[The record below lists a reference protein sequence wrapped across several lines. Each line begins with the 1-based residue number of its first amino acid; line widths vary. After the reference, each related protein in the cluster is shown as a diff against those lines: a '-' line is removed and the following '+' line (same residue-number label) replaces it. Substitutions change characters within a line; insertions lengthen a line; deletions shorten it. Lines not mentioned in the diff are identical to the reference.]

1 MLFMTRY
8 HTILVTGGMGFI
20 GSNFIRYM
28 MDNYPNYHYVNFD
41 KLTYAGNPDN
51 LESLEENDNYDFIK
65 GDICDPDAANTVMER
80 ADAVVH
86 FAAESHVDRSI
97 TGAGEFIQTNVYGTY
112 VLLQAALHNEV
123 KKFVMISTDE
133 VYGDIP
139 PGRSSKEDDPLLP
152 RNPYAASKV
161 GADRLAYSFHETHQ
175 LPVVITRSSNN
186 FGPYQYP
193 EKLIPL
199 FITKL
204 LEGKKVPLYGD
215 GQNIRDWL
223 YVEDNCKAIAQV
235 LHHGKN
241 GEAYNIGGGNEKKNI
256 DITRTLLGILKKDE
270 SMIQYVEDRK
280 GHDRRYA
287 LDSTKIESE
296 LGWKPGTDFEEGLRK
311 TVEWYV
317 ENNEWWRKLKK

>member
-1 MLFMTRY
+1 
-8 HTILVTGGMGFI
+8 MGFI

-28 MDNYPNYHYVNFD
+28 MEHHPHSHYINLD

-51 LESLEENDNYDFIK
+51 LRDLEDRDNYEFIQA
-65 GDICDPDAANTVMER
+65 DICDPRAVGVVMER

-112 VLLQAALHNEV
+112 VLLQAALHSHV
-123 KKFVMISTDE
+123 GKFVMISTDE

-139 PGRSSKEDDPLLP
+139 PGNFSKEDDVLLP
-152 RNPYAASKV
+152 RNPYAASKA

-186 FGPYQYP
+186 YGPYQYP

-199 FITKL
+199 FITNL
-204 LEGKKVPLYGD
+204 LEGKQVPLYGD

-223 YVEDNCKAIAQV
+223 YVEDNCNAIEKV
-235 LHHGKN
+235 LRHGRN
-241 GEAYNIGGGNEKKNI
+241 GEAYNIGGSNEKTNI
-256 DITRTLLGILKKDE
+256 HITRSLLALLEKDE
-270 SMIQYVEDRK
+270 SAIRYVEDRK

-287 LDSTKIESE
+287 LDSSKLENE
-296 LGWKPGTDFEEGLRK
+296 LGWTPEADFEEWLKK

-317 ENNEWWRKLKK
+317 ANEDWWRKLKK

>member
-1 MLFMTRY
+1 
-8 HTILVTGGMGFI
+8 MGFI
-20 GSNFIRYM
+20 GSNFIRHM
-28 MDNYPNYHYVNFD
+28 MEHHPHHHYINYD

-51 LESLEENDNYDFIK
+51 LRSLEGDDNYEFIK
-65 GDICDPDAANTVMER
+65 GDICSPGSVDTVMEK
-80 ADAVVH
+80 ADTVVH

-97 TGAGEFIQTNVYGTY
+97 SGAGEFIQTNVYGTY

-139 PGRSSKEDDPLLP
+139 PGRSSKEDDTLLP

-175 LPVVITRSSNN
+175 FPVVITRSSNN
-186 FGPYQYP
+186 FGPYQHP

-199 FITKL
+199 FITNL

-223 YVEDNCKAIAQV
+223 YVKDNCKAIAQV
-235 LHHGKN
+235 LDHGKN

-256 DITRTLLGILKKDE
+256 DITRSLLSILEKDE

-287 LDSTKIESE
+287 LDSSKIESE
-296 LGWKPGTDFEEGLRK
+296 LGWKAVTDFEEGLRK

-317 ENNEWWRKLKK
+317 ENKEWWRKLKK